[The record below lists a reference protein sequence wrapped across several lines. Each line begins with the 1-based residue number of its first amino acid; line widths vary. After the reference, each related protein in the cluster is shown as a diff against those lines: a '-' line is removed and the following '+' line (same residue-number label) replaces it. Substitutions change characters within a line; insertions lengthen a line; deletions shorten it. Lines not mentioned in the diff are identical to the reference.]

1 MMIPFRPAGALL
13 VFATLVLCAV
23 TIPVDAACPPVPLPA
38 CRNAGLS
45 KLSID
50 HVADPTRDR
59 LRWTWSKGPAVG
71 AGDFGEPTATTAY
84 ALCAWG
90 PSGLVLDL
98 AIAPGGTCAGK
109 SCWGP
114 QGSAGY
120 AFKDPAGAQSGV
132 RSLRLVGGSRGK
144 ILLQARGPGVSLPQL
159 PLAAPLTVQLLPSD
173 RNRCFESI
181 LTAPSLRKNEARAL
195 VAKAADPA
203 AAVPALASAGCG
215 QPSPLYAPGSTT
227 LDQLVH
233 DGLTR
238 TFRVHLPPSYDPSTP
253 MPVVVLL
260 HGGFGSGAQIEA
272 NARIV
277 EVADEKGFIAV
288 SPDGVLSPGNIRTW
302 NGGGC
307 CGYAV
312 TQNVDDVGFL
322 RAVIDRLEA
331 NACTDR
337 RRVYAEGMSNG
348 AIMAHRLACELAD
361 RIRAIGPVAGAEM
374 VPACDPSRPVPVMHV
389 HGSADANVP
398 FDGGLGCGPAG
409 VSFPSVAQTIAGWAT
424 RDGCRGNPSV
434 ARIEGD
440 GICERQGTCAP
451 TVDVQLCVIA
461 GGGHVWPGGT
471 ASGVPGIGSCPFG
484 YQTQTFSATRVL
496 WDFFGQHP
504 PR

>member
-1 MMIPFRPAGALL
+1 MLRSRDLCALLTTFLFCSVATPAG
-13 VFATLVLCAV
+13 
-23 TIPVDAACPPVPLPA
+23 AACPPAPLPA
-38 CRNAGLS
+38 CRSADLS
-45 KLSID
+45 TLSIGRN
-50 HVADPTRDR
+50 ADPARDR
-59 LRWTWSKGPAVG
+59 LRWTWSKGPATS
-71 AGDFGEPTATTAY
+71 ADDFGVPTTSTAY

-90 PSGLVLDL
+90 PNGLVLDL
-98 AIAPGGTCAGK
+98 AVAPGGTCNGRP
-109 SCWGP
+109 CWAP
-114 QGSAGY
+114 KGSAGY
-120 AFKDPAGAQSGV
+120 QFKDPAGAAAGV
-132 RSLRLVGGSRGK
+132 RALRLAGGSRGK
-144 ILLQARGPGVSLPQL
+144 IDLRAQGPGVPLPPL
-159 PLAAPLTVQLLPSD
+159 PLAAPLTIQLLPSD

-181 LTAPSLRKNEARAL
+181 LTAASIRKNDATAV
-195 VAKAADPA
+195 VAKSADAA
-203 AAVPALASAGCG
+203 AAVPALASTGCG
-215 QPSPLYAPGSTT
+215 QASVLYAAGTTT

-233 DGLTR
+233 DGITR

-253 MPVVVLL
+253 MPVVLLL

-288 SPDGVLSPGNIRTW
+288 SPDGVLSPANIRTW

-348 AIMAHRLACELAD
+348 AIMSYRLACELAD
-361 RIRAIGPVAGAEM
+361 RIRAIGPVAGVEM
-374 VPACDPSRPVPVMHV
+374 AADCAPPRPVPVMHV

-409 VSFPSVAQTIAGWAT
+409 VPFPSVPQTIAGWAA
-424 RDGCRGNPSV
+424 RDGCRGSPTV
-434 ARIEGD
+434 ARVEGD
-440 GICERQGTCAP
+440 GTCERQGTCAP
-451 TVDVQLCVIA
+451 ATDLQLCVID

-471 ASGVPGIGSCPFG
+471 PPVSPGFGSCPFG

-496 WDFFGQHP
+496 WDFFARHP